1 MVSESSVEKKQKANL
16 GRNDSSSSSSTDEND
31 FRRPVHKKF
40 HLFGR
45 HKSLH
50 AALGGGKRTFPKL
63 VFLLDHVHYLVFN
76 LNGPLKFE
84 STVCFSPIYIIL
96 S

>member
-50 AALGGGKRTFPKL
+50 AALGGGKRTFPQ
-63 VFLLDHVHYLVFN
+63 LLIN
-76 LNGPLKFE
+76 SCESCPL
-84 STVCFSPIYIIL
+84 L
-96 S
+96 SFQFQWSFKV

>member
-1 MVSESSVEKKQKANL
+1 MVSESYMENKQKAVA
-16 GRNDSSSSSSTDEND
+16 RNDSSSSSSSTDEND
-31 FRRPVHKKF
+31 FRHPVHKKF